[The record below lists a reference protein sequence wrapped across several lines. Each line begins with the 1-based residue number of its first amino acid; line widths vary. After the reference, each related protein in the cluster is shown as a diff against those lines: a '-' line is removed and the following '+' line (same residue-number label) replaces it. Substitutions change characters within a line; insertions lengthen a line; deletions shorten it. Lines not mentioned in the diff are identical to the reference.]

1 MSLGKPHDWAHRLLD
16 TLGHPD
22 PRVQDLEATVA
33 AIRRS
38 TAVVEFTPEG
48 TVLDANEPFLAA
60 LGYRLDE
67 IRGQHH
73 RMMLTPEDAAAPAH
87 NDFWA
92 RLAAGAV
99 SSGQYERRHKSGR
112 PVWIEASYNPV
123 FDASGRT
130 VKVLAFATDI
140 TTQRLAEAEAKAK
153 LEAIDR
159 AMAVIEFD
167 LDGRILHANPAFLA
181 ATGYTLAEVVGQHH
195 RVFVAAEEAAKP
207 AYASFW
213 ARLREGH
220 PDQGQYHRF
229 GKGGR
234 ELWLEATYNPVKD
247 PTGRPFKVV
256 KFATDIT
263 TQKLKDVEFSN
274 QMAAIDRTQAIIEFD
289 LDGTILKANRNFL
302 TATGYTLD
310 EVVGKH
316 HRMFV
321 RPEERESAEYRD
333 FWPSLARGEAK
344 AGRFRRVGRGGRNVW
359 LEASYNLLRGL
370 DGKPYKVV
378 KFAADI
384 TPAINDMMGEIR
396 DFSMLIRTASSEI
409 ATGNED
415 LAKRTEAQAA
425 NLEETAASME
435 ELTSTVKANAAS
447 AAEARQLATNVAK
460 EADGADHVVHDVMRS
475 MTEIEASSRKIA
487 DIIGLIDG
495 IAFQTNILALNAA
508 VEAARAGEQGRGFAV
523 VASEVRALAQRSAV
537 AAKEIKGLID
547 LATTS
552 VHEGSGRARHAGEVM
567 AGIVRQV
574 QTVSTLMQDIASA
587 TIEQA
592 SGIEQVST
600 TVVQMDK
607 ATQQNAALVEE
618 AAAAARSLD
627 DQVDGLLAIVRGYVD

>member
-22 PRVQDLEATVA
+22 PRVQELEAIA
-33 AIRRS
+33 AAMRRS
-38 TAVVEFTPEG
+38 TAVIEFTPDG
-48 TVLDANEPFLAA
+48 IILDANEPFLAA

-73 RMMLTPEDAAAPAH
+73 RTLLLPEDADSPAYR
-87 NDFWA
+87 DFWA
-92 RLAAGAV
+92 RLGAGTV

-112 PVWIEASYNPV
+112 PVWLEASYNPV
-123 FDASGRT
+123 FDAGGRT
-130 VKVLAFATDI
+130 AKVVTFATDI
-140 TTQRLAEAEAKAK
+140 TAQRLAEAEAKAK

-167 LDGRILHANPAFLA
+167 LEGRVLHANAAFLA
-181 ATGYTLAEVVGQHH
+181 ATGYTLADVVGQHH
-195 RVFVAAEEAAKP
+195 RLFVAPDEVASP
-207 AYASFW
+207 AYAAFW
-213 ARLREGH
+213 TRLRQGQADH
-220 PDQGQYHRF
+220 GQYHRF
-229 GKGGR
+229 GKGGKA
-234 ELWLEATYNPVKD
+234 LWLEATYNPVKD
-247 PTGRPFKVV
+247 PSGRPFKVV

-263 TQKLKDVEFSN
+263 VQKLKDVEFSN
-274 QMAAIDRTQAIIEFD
+274 QMAAIDRTQAIIEFT

-302 TATGYTLD
+302 NASGYTLD
-310 EVVGKH
+310 EIVGKH
-316 HRMFV
+316 HRIFV
-321 RPEERESAEYRD
+321 RPEERDSAEYRD

-384 TPAINDMMGEIR
+384 TPAINEMMGEIR

-435 ELTSTVKANAAS
+435 ELTSTVKANATS

-460 EADGADHVVHDVMRS
+460 EADGADHVVHDVMSS
-475 MTEIEASSRKIA
+475 MAEIEASSRKIA

-508 VEAARAGEQGRGFAV
+508 VEAARAGDQGRGFAV

-537 AAKEIKGLID
+537 AAKEIKGLIEQ
-547 LATTS
+547 ATVS

-567 AGIVRQV
+567 AGIVKQV

>member
-1 MSLGKPHDWAHRLLD
+1 MSLGKPHDWPHRLLD

-33 AIRRS
+33 AMRRS
-38 TAVVEFTPEG
+38 SAVIEFTPEG
-48 TVLDANEPFLAA
+48 TILDANDLFLQA

-73 RMMLTPEDAAAPAH
+73 RMFVSSEEAASPGYR
-87 NDFWA
+87 DFWA
-92 RLAAGAV
+92 NLASGRFSA
-99 SSGQYERRHKSGR
+99 GQYQRRHKNGSA
-112 PVWIEASYNPV
+112 VWIQASYNPV
-123 FDASGRT
+123 LDAAGRT
-130 VKVLAFATDI
+130 VKVVKFATDI
-140 TTQRLAEAEAKAK
+140 TAQRLAEAEARAK
-153 LEAIDR
+153 LEAVDR

-167 LDGRILHANPAFLA
+167 LDGRILHANAAFLA
-181 ATGYTLAEVVGQHH
+181 ATGYGLAEIVGQHH
-195 RVFVAAEEAAKP
+195 RLFVTPDEAASP
-207 AYASFW
+207 AYAAFW
-213 ARLREGH
+213 ARLRDGH
-220 PDQGQYHRF
+220 PDQGQYHRVA
-229 GKGGR
+229 KGGK

-247 PTGRPFKVV
+247 PSGRPFKVV

-263 TQKLKDVEFSN
+263 VQKLKDVEFSN
-274 QMAAIDRTQAIIEFD
+274 QMAAIDRTQAVIEFE

-302 TATGYTLD
+302 NATGYTLD
-310 EVVGKH
+310 EIVGKH

-321 RPEERESAEYRD
+321 RPEERDAPEYRD

-359 LEASYNLLRGL
+359 LEASYNLLRGP

-447 AAEARQLATNVAK
+447 AAEAKQLATNVAS
-460 EADGADHVVHDVMRS
+460 EADGADHVVHDVMSS
-475 MTEIEASSRKIA
+475 MAEIETSSRKIA

-508 VEAARAGEQGRGFAV
+508 VEAARAGDQGRGFAV

-537 AAKEIKGLID
+537 AAKEIKGLIEQ
-547 LATTS
+547 ATTS
-552 VHEGSGRARHAGEVM
+552 VHEGSNRARHAGEVM
-567 AGIVRQV
+567 AGIVKQV
-574 QTVSTLMQDIASA
+574 QTVATLMQDIASA

-627 DQVDGLLAIVRGYVD
+627 DQVDGLLSIVRGYID

>member
-1 MSLGKPHDWAHRLLD
+1 VSLGKSNDWPHRLLD

-22 PRVQDLEATVA
+22 PKVQELEATVA
-33 AIRRS
+33 AMRRS
-38 TAVVEFTPEG
+38 QAVIEFTPDG
-48 TVLDANEPFLAA
+48 TILDANDLFLGA

-73 RMMLTPEDAAAPAH
+73 RMFVTAEEAASPGYK
-87 NDFWA
+87 DFWA
-92 RLAAGAV
+92 YLASGRFSA
-99 SSGQYERRHKSGR
+99 GQYLRRHKNGH
-112 PVWIEASYNPV
+112 PVWIQASYNPV
-123 FDASGRT
+123 LDASGHVMKV
-130 VKVLAFATDI
+130 VKFATDI
-140 TTQRLAEAEAKAK
+140 TAQHTADFEARTK

-181 ATGYTLAEVVGQHH
+181 ATGYTLGEVVGQHH
-195 RVFVAAEEAAKP
+195 RMFVHPEEAASP
-207 AYASFW
+207 AYAAFW
-213 ARLREGH
+213 ASLREGH
-220 PDQGQYHRF
+220 GERGQFRRIA
-229 GKGGR
+229 KGGKD
-234 ELWLEATYNPVKD
+234 LWIEASYNSLKD
-247 PTGRPFKVV
+247 ARGRPVKVV

-263 TQKLKDVEFSN
+263 AQKLKDVEFSN
-274 QMAAIDRTQAIIEFD
+274 QMAAIDRTQAIIEFE

-302 TATGYTLD
+302 NATGYTLD
-310 EVVGKH
+310 EIVGKH

-321 RPEERESAEYRD
+321 RPEERDSLEYRD
-333 FWPSLARGEAK
+333 FWPGLARGEAK

-359 LEASYNLLRGL
+359 LEASYNLLRGP

-396 DFSMLIRTASSEI
+396 DFSMLIRSASSEI

-447 AAEARQLATNVAK
+447 AAEARHLATNVAS
-460 EADGADHVVHDVMRS
+460 EADGADHVVHDVMTS
-475 MTEIEASSRKIA
+475 MAEIETSSRKIA

-537 AAKEIKGLID
+537 AAKEIKGLIEQ
-547 LATTS
+547 ATTS
-552 VHEGSGRARHAGEVM
+552 VHEGSNRARHAGEVM
-567 AGIVRQV
+567 AGIVKQV
-574 QTVSTLMQDIASA
+574 QTVATLMQDIASA